1 MEGAA
6 RGYVGYEGRD
16 LWSWVRRFWWC
27 CWGVQ
32 SDLGTLVG
40 EEEGVTGGGEG
51 SVLGVGVIKEKAVEY
66 GDLRT
71 FS

>member
-1 MEGAA
+1 MWAMRGGTSGAGSEDFGGAA
-6 RGYVGYEGRD
+6 GGFSRIWG
-16 LWSWVRRFWWC
+16 LWWEKRK
-27 CWGVQ
+27 
-32 SDLGTLVG
+32 
-40 EEEGVTGGGEG
+40 EEGVTGGGEG